1 MTPTFTEP
9 LDFYAALCCTDA
21 SLIIDCFALVI
32 AGFLFGV
39 LIGAAYCDSKKG
51 EDKDG

>member
-21 SLIIDCFALVI
+21 SIFIDCFALI
-32 AGFLFGV
+32 LGALLFGV
-39 LIGAAYCDSKKG
+39 LIGSSLAQKK
-51 EDKDG
+51 DKDA

>member
-9 LDFYAALCCTDA
+9 LDFYAALCCTET
-21 SLIIDCFALVI
+21 SLLIDCFALVV

-39 LIGAAYCDSKKG
+39 LIGAVCGDSKEG

>member
-1 MTPTFTEP
+1 MTPTFTDP
-9 LDFYAALCCTDA
+9 LDFHAALCWTDA
-21 SLIIDCFALVI
+21 SIFIDCFALVV

-39 LIGAAYCDSKKG
+39 LIGAAYCDSKEG